1 MNPDYFSKL
10 KKRLNIELEKHD
22 RSGIYG
28 YTQRMLAYNSNKI
41 EGSTL
46 TEEQTANLFDTG
58 SLLADSK
65 MIRAKDIEEMTGHF
79 SMFNEML
86 KTADDPLSQN
96 LIKRYHYRL
105 KSGVFEDLA
114 NGYPCGEFKNRRN
127 RIGNITTADPEDVPW
142 KMQQLIEWYENQ
154 PEKDLCTLADFHIR
168 YEQIHPFQD
177 GNGRTGRILLFK
189 ECLRQEIVPFIIM
202 DKDKLEYYHC
212 LNNSGSLAR
221 FFEKQQ
227 EGYLEISE
235 SLIFTGSELQ
245 LSMNMENEENEM
257 EL

>member
-22 RSGIYG
+22 RSGISG

-114 NGYPCGEFKNRRN
+114 NGYPCGEFKNR
-127 RIGNITTADPEDVPW
+127 
-142 KMQQLIEWYENQ
+142 
-154 PEKDLCTLADFHIR
+154 
-168 YEQIHPFQD
+168 
-177 GNGRTGRILLFK
+177 
-189 ECLRQEIVPFIIM
+189 
-202 DKDKLEYYHC
+202 
-212 LNNSGSLAR
+212 
-221 FFEKQQ
+221 
-227 EGYLEISE
+227 
-235 SLIFTGSELQ
+235 
-245 LSMNMENEENEM
+245 
-257 EL
+257 